1 MVHDRCYCCF
11 SFWAIFCPFTPLT
24 AQKMKISKKWRKC
37 QEISSFYTLVPKV
50 MIIGYTVP
58 EIWCMAHVIL
68 FLILSY
74 FLPFYP
80 SNSPKNEN
88 FKRMKK
94 TPGDIILHTWTKSY
108 DYRLYCSWD
117 MVHDTCNFY
126 FWSWANFCPFTT
138 PSSPPS
144 PAITVQKIKYQRMD
158 GRTDGLI

>member
-1 MVHDRCYCCF
+1 MGYF
-11 SFWAIFCPFTPLT
+11 LPFYPW
-24 AQKMKISKKWRKC
+24 QPKKWKSQKNEKNVWRYHHFTQLYQK
-37 QEISSFYTLVPKV
+37 LWL
-50 MIIGYTVP
+50 G
-58 EIWCMAHVIL
+58 AIL
-68 FLILSY
+68 FLRYGAWPMLLLFFILGY

-88 FKRMKK
+88 FKKMKK
-94 TPGDIILHTWTKSY
+94 MPGDIIILHTCTKSY

-117 MVHDTCNFY
+117 MVHGTCNFY
-126 FWSWANFCPFTT
+126 FWSWAIFCPFTT

>member
-1 MVHDRCYCCF
+1 
-11 SFWAIFCPFTPLT
+11 
-24 AQKMKISKKWRKC
+24 MKISKEWKKC
-37 QEISSFYTLVPKV
+37 QEISFYTLVPKV

-94 TPGDIILHTWTKSY
+94 MPGDIILHTCTKSY

-117 MVHDTCNFY
+117 MVHDPSNFC
-126 FWSWANFCPFTT
+126 FWSWAIFCPFTT
-138 PSSPPS
+138 PSPSPS
-144 PAITVQKIKYQRMD
+144 PAITVQKIKYRRMD
-158 GRTDGLI
+158 GRTDGHI